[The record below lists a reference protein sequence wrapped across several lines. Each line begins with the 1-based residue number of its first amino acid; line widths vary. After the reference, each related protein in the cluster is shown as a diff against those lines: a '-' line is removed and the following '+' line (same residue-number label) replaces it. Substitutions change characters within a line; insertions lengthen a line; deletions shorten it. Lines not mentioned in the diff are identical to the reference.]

1 MSQSKKTCVRSI
13 VVVKGKKKGTEPMPC
28 DIFVR

>member
-1 MSQSKKTCVRSI
+1 MSKKKNAKR

-28 DIFVR
+28 SAWVA